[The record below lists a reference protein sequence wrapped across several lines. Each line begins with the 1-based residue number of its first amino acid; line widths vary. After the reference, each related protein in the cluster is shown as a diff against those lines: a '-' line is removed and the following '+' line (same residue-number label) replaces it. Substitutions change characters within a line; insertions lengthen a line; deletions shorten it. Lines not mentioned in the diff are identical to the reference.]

1 MVVTK
6 PAKAVKANIKFRVT
20 AGKATPAPPVG
31 STLGAHG
38 VNMME
43 FITAFNDQTREMGDV
58 VVSVKVQ
65 IFEDRTFT
73 FAVKG
78 ESMAGLIRKAAGVDK
93 GSGVPNKTK
102 VGQLTRAQVAELAEK
117 KLPDTN
123 ANSPEAAAK
132 IVAGQARSMGIEVVD

>member
-1 MVVTK
+1 MAV
-6 PAKAVKANIKFRVT
+6 AKKVKANIKFRVP

-43 FITAFNDQTREMGDV
+43 FINAFTTEALA
-58 VVSVKVQ
+58 SQ
-65 IFEDRTFT
+65 I
-73 FAVKG
+73 K
-78 ESMAGLIRKAAGVDK
+78 KAAGVDK

-102 VGQLTRAQVAELAEK
+102 VGQLTRAQVTELAEK
-117 KLPDTN
+117 KMQDMN
-123 ANSPEAAAK
+123 AHNVAAAEK